1 MKPPRTP
8 EEQLRR
14 VLRTAKLNGLG
25 VAIVAGVGALGSLA
39 FGDLLG
45 AAVGALV
52 TVGGAMEL
60 SGRKLLERGDA
71 DGMRRLVRSQLL
83 VLGVIVV
90 YAVSRFA
97 SFDAESAMGNLT
109 PDMRN
114 DLTQAGVDL
123 AAILPMVRLM
133 FYALYGSL
141 AVVTLF
147 YQGGLA
153 LYYRRHT
160 GAVKLALAAR
170 LRPAAPAAGRAEVS
184 PEDLVT

>member
-39 FGDLLG
+39 FGDLMG
-45 AAVGALV
+45 AAVGAV
-52 TVGGAMEL
+52 VAVGGGMEL
-60 SGRKLLERGDA
+60 SGRKQLLRGNA
-71 DGMRRLVRSQLL
+71 DGMRRLVGSQLL

-90 YAVSRFA
+90 YAISRLA
-97 SFDAESAMGNLT
+97 SFDADSAMGNLT
-109 PDMRN
+109 PEMRSE
-114 DLTQAGVDL
+114 LAQAGVDL
-123 AAILPMVRLM
+123 AALVPLVRLM
-133 FYALYGSL
+133 FHALYGSL
-141 AVVTLF
+141 AVVTLI

-160 GAVKLALAAR
+160 ETVKQALAAR
-170 LRPAAPAAGRAEVS
+170 LRPTVPRAMPGPA
-184 PEDLVT
+184 PEDLLT

>member
-1 MKPPRTP
+1 MKPPRVP

-14 VLRTAKLNGLG
+14 VLSTAKLNGLG
-25 VAIVAGVGALGSLA
+25 VAIIAGVGALGSLA
-39 FGDLLG
+39 FGDLMG
-45 AAVGALV
+45 VAVGVLV
-52 TVGGAMEL
+52 TVGGLMEL
-60 SGRKLLERGDA
+60 SGRKQVVRGDA
-71 DGMRRLVRSQLL
+71 GGLRRLVRSQLL
-83 VLGVIVV
+83 VLGVVVV

-97 SFDAESAMGNLT
+97 SFDAESALGNLT
-109 PDMRN
+109 PEMRMEMS
-114 DLTQAGVDL
+114 QAGVDL

-160 GAVKLALAAR
+160 AAVKLALAAR
-170 LRPAAPAAGRAEVS
+170 LQPAVSRVVPGPA
-184 PEDLVT
+184 PEDLLT

>member
-25 VAIVAGVGALGSLA
+25 VAIVAGLGALVSLA
-39 FGDLLG
+39 FGDLIG

-52 TVGGAMEL
+52 AVGGGMEL
-60 SGRKLLERGDA
+60 SGRKQILRGDA

-90 YAVSRFA
+90 YAASRFA
-97 SFDAESAMGNLT
+97 SFDAESVMGNLT

-114 DLTQAGVDL
+114 DLAQAGVDL

-141 AVVTLF
+141 AVVTLI
-147 YQGGLA
+147 YQGGMA
-153 LYYRRHT
+153 VYYRRRT
-160 GAVKLALAAR
+160 AVVQQALAAR
-170 LRPAAPAAGRAEVS
+170 LRPVAPAAGRAAVS

>member
-1 MKPPRTP
+1 MKPPRVP

-14 VLRTAKLNGLG
+14 VLSMAKLNGLG
-25 VAIVAGVGALGSLA
+25 VTIVAGVCALGSLA
-39 FGDLLG
+39 FGDLMG

-52 TVGGAMEL
+52 TAGGAMEL
-60 SGRKLLERGDA
+60 SGRKQVERGDA
-71 DGMRRLVRSQLL
+71 GGMRRLVRSQLL

-90 YAVSRFA
+90 YAISRFA

-109 PDMRN
+109 PEMRSEM
-114 DLTQAGVDL
+114 TQAGVDL

-141 AVVTLF
+141 AVVTLI

-153 LYYRRHT
+153 LYYRRRT
-160 GAVKLALAAR
+160 EVVKQALAAR
-170 LRPAAPAAGRAEVS
+170 LRPAVPRAMPGPA
-184 PEDLVT
+184 PEDLLT

>member
-14 VLRTAKLNGLG
+14 VLRTSKLNGLG
-25 VAIVAGVGALGSLA
+25 VAIVAGLGALGSLA

-45 AAVGALV
+45 AMVGTLVAVG
-52 TVGGAMEL
+52 GIMEL
-60 SGRKLLERGDA
+60 SGRKQLLHGDA
-71 DGMRRLVRSQLL
+71 SGMRRLVRSQLL
-83 VLGVIVV
+83 VLGVIVI

-109 PDMRN
+109 PEMRSEMS
-114 DLTQAGVDL
+114 QAGVDL
-123 AAILPMVRLM
+123 AAIVPLVRLM

-141 AVVTLF
+141 AVVTLI

-160 GAVKLALAAR
+160 KTVEQALAAR
-170 LRPAAPAAGRAEVS
+170 LRPTVPRAAPTVS

>member
-1 MKPPRTP
+1 MKPPRVP

-14 VLRTAKLNGLG
+14 VLRTSKLNGLG
-25 VAIVAGVGALGSLA
+25 VAIVAGICALGSLA

-60 SGRKLLERGDA
+60 SGRKQVERGDA
-71 DGMRRLVRSQLL
+71 GGMRRLVRSQLL

-90 YAVSRFA
+90 YAISRFA
-97 SFDAESAMGNLT
+97 SFDAESAMSNLT
-109 PDMRN
+109 PEMRMEMSH
-114 DLTQAGVDL
+114 AGVDL

-133 FYALYGSL
+133 FYTLYGSL
-141 AVVTLF
+141 AVVTLI

-160 GAVKLALAAR
+160 AAVKLALAER
-170 LRPAAPAAGRAEVS
+170 LRPKVSGPVTKVS